1 MKFFQLNENSERE
14 LPGNEDMQTLR
25 YIDFNRTTRQHTRQQ
40 ADGRRVQDNATLWE
54 WLYNAF
60 EILNM
65 PTIRTQW
72 NQGFIGMITYDAHM
86 TCSNVQHMICM
97 IKSVFSLAGTLVVII
112 ESGFHKQRKY

>member
-1 MKFFQLNENSERE
+1 
-14 LPGNEDMQTLR
+14 MQTLR

-72 NQGFIGMITYDAHM
+72 NQGFIGMITFDAHI
-86 TCSNVQHMICM
+86 TSSNVQHMICM
-97 IKSVFSLAGTLVVII
+97 IKSVFRWLELSL
-112 ESGFHKQRKY
+112 